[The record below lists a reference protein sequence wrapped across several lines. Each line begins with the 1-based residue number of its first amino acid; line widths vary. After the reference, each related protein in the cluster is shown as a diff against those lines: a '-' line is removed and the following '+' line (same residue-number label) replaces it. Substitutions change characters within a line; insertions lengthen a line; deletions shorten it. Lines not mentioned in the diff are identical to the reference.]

1 LTSIAVRERSTPL
14 KEAPAPP
21 AIVSV
26 QATPGSKPP
35 VLEPVGPGR
44 GVQHSVAPVT
54 TRDASRDQATVPRWV
69 RPRPTPFV
77 VRWAN
82 TLTEGRAYTLIL
94 ILLLGISGFAGAWA
108 LGLAAGDDPNA
119 VVVVSPDPTRVT
131 APTASPSVAA
141 SASQGPREHRY
152 VVRRGDTLRE
162 IAHEIYGDEAL
173 WTVLL
178 EANRDLIP
186 DPENLVIGTNL
197 LIPNR

>member
-1 LTSIAVRERSTPL
+1 MQPSEL
-14 KEAPAPP
+14 PARV
-21 AIVSV
+21 A
-26 QATPGSKPP
+26 
-35 VLEPVGPGR
+35 GR
-44 GVQHSVAPVT
+44 GATH
-54 TRDASRDQATVPRWV
+54 DQATVPRWV
-69 RPRPTPFV
+69 RARPTPFV

-108 LGLAAGDDPNA
+108 IGLAAGEDQNVA
-119 VVVVSPDPTRVT
+119 LVTSPDPTTSVV
-131 APTASPSVAA
+131 PSSPPSVAA
-141 SASQGPREHRY
+141 SASQQPREHRY

-178 EANRDLIP
+178 EANRDVIP